1 MSELVWDEYKERDSS
16 NELFEKILYDYYL
29 VLERYGLEFAIQS

>member
-1 MSELVWDEYKERDSS
+1 MREYVWDEYKERYSS

-29 VLERYGLEFAIQS
+29 VIERYGLDFAIQS